1 MEAADIKKET
11 SRMLSIMNVVI
22 DERDRKGE
30 RKRDIKFKG
39 KREERKKG
47 GALSAEGPSLV
58 ESIFKPQPDAF
69 KG

>member
-39 KREERKKG
+39 KREERK
-47 GALSAEGPSLV
+47 
-58 ESIFKPQPDAF
+58 
-69 KG
+69 